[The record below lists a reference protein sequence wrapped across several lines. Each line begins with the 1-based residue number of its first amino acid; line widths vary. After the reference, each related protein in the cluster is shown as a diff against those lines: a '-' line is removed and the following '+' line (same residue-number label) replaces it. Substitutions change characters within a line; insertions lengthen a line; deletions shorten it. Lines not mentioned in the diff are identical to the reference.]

1 MTRKTPV
8 TLVTGGTAGR
18 REAAIAAWITSTN
31 AAHISFST
39 NAIGIIVEGIP
50 DGTDSFAAL
59 ASNFPSLTIAR
70 IAPGCPCCIGNLTM
84 RVTLNRI
91 LRCHPEDLYL
101 YISLATPMHLD
112 QVRNF
117 LMQPPYDKLIELTK
131 DICV

>member
-8 TLVTGGTAGR
+8 TLVTGGTAGM
-18 REAAIAAWITSTN
+18 REAAIAARIASSNATN
-31 AAHISFST
+31 ISSVNT
-39 NAIGIIVEGIP
+39 IGIILEGIP
-50 DGTDSFAAL
+50 DGTNSFAAL
-59 ASNFPSLTIAR
+59 ASSFPSLMITR

-91 LRCHPEDLYL
+91 LRHPPENL

-112 QVRNF
+112 QVRSF

-131 DICV
+131 DICI